1 MMFKE
6 RRTFE
11 RVYLFGEKWPKM
23 AKKWL
28 KTLPYAVKCPFL
40 NENVDEN
47 AVSGKEVSTKWH
59 FVFGHILRYFV
70 HDYIIQSC

>member
-23 AKKWL
+23 AKKCL
-28 KTLPYAVKCPFL
+28 KTLPYAVKSPFL

-47 AVSGKEVSTKWH
+47 AVSGKEVSMK
-59 FVFGHILRYFV
+59 
-70 HDYIIQSC
+70 